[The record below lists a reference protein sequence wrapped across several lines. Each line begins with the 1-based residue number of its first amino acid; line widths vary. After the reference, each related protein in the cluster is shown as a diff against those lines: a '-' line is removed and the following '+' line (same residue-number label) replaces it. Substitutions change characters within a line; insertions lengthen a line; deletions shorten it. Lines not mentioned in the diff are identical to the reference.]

1 MGERW
6 DFADCYA
13 KSVRSGGATSD
24 SAGRIALRLDDAG
37 RAVLLVLAD
46 GKELVRHQ
54 VGRGVRSVEERQQRV
69 ELLLA
74 NLTRVT
80 VATAEAASL
89 AASLRA
95 LRDGALENVPK
106 WVPEAQRLVS
116 RSPKT
121 KFLLSRDRT
130 PTQPTKARPEQKAKG
145 AHPLHSSRWLSNFNL
160 SGRNTALSQR
170 RGWSSG
176 GRKAAIP
183 HARLELLQGPSRF
196 SRQPSASAVPRPRA
210 RAFPWGPAQPKRE
223 EKQAQGHAGSQ
234 GHASDAGG
242 KGRLAAG
249 GLANLGNTCF
259 LSSVLQALSNTPLFR
274 IMILSLEDADVCSSS
289 VVLLDGAGDLGRSSR
304 RRNLVPEHVSIA
316 LELKKAFKALWS
328 RNGVAYSPDSFLSV
342 VWRILPRFYGY
353 HQQDAHE
360 FLRHMLDRLRT
371 ELSETAVSN
380 FIHDTFQGQ
389 LLSEVTCLKCH
400 TTSRKHD
407 PFLDLS
413 LVIPSTTD
421 DEPVSLQACLKEY
434 VAAECLEKSEKYVC
448 GHCSNNKEK
457 AMKKFTLEKLPV
469 ILCLHLKRFKWTPP
483 TRSKVATMVD
493 FPAELNLAPFCTGAR
508 PKLETTYYLYALIS
522 HHGEGTGSGHYTS
535 HCFNDDGWY
544 HYNDSC
550 VQQCPFSEVQRQQAY
565 ILFYI
570 QATAVEPV

>member
-1 MGERW
+1 MAAPSDDEKCPHFNGTVKIEKVMKKVFKIRKDGKW
-6 DFADCYA
+6 KCNECDVCSTTGSLWACLTCAYIGCGRYHSGHAEAHYNKSSHQLSIELQAGACHCYGCDDFVTNDTRHGDMRMFRQMLFEMSCSNFSD
-13 KSVRSGGATSD
+13 SVTRSGRVIHQIGDNEEQQEQWGSEEGAAAD
-24 SAGRIALRLDDAG
+24 EGEVAQAGR
-37 RAVLLVLAD
+37 
-46 GKELVRHQ
+46 K
-54 VGRGVRSVEERQQRV
+54 
-69 ELLLA
+69 
-74 NLTRVT
+74 
-80 VATAEAASL
+80 
-89 AASLRA
+89 
-95 LRDGALENVPK
+95 
-106 WVPEAQRLVS
+106 
-116 RSPKT
+116 
-121 KFLLSRDRT
+121 
-130 PTQPTKARPEQKAKG
+130 
-145 AHPLHSSRWLSNFNL
+145 
-160 SGRNTALSQR
+160 
-170 RGWSSG
+170 
-176 GRKAAIP
+176 
-183 HARLELLQGPSRF
+183 
-196 SRQPSASAVPRPRA
+196 RA
-210 RAFPWGPAQPKRE
+210 RAAEPANQGMDMVMGGMLASGLCRNPMALGNDSDVPVPVVKKR
-223 EKQAQGHAGSQ
+223 KRGRPRRIV
-234 GHASDAGG
+234 DATPGQV
-242 KGRLAAG
+242 
-249 GLANLGNTCF
+249 GLRNLGNTCF